1 MHITIQPQGEWFWPV
16 HLFLIGYPFWNFRI
30 ILEKILA
37 NNYLCETVSE
47 LDTSVIRILKCCLTC
62 HFTWKKCL
70 TWYLKSTYMELIES
84 MARNW
89 SRVKQKL
96 YTDISPYPRRCAW
109 NRKNCILMISYKI
122 SYIYCTRMYP
132 MALMWLSPLPKER
145 TASLPCAECKLIVLY
160 QSSRLLFIRC
170 VIQKSVVISISSLR
184 SQEWLKLD
192 SR

>member
-1 MHITIQPQGEWFWPV
+1 MHLHLTEGNERSGTNYFIEVSFQFLLRPQNKTVPFQFDPLRIIVMHITIQPQGEWFWPV

-109 NRKNCILMISYKI
+109 NRKNCILMISYKN
-122 SYIYCTRMYP
+122 
-132 MALMWLSPLPKER
+132 
-145 TASLPCAECKLIVLY
+145 
-160 QSSRLLFIRC
+160 
-170 VIQKSVVISISSLR
+170 
-184 SQEWLKLD
+184 
-192 SR
+192 